1 MLLDADL
8 VVLHERHLEQADLL
22 EPLAQTADNDLLDDG
37 VGLLRV
43 LRILLRGGD
52 TDLLFLL
59 HVGGGDVAL
68 VEILRV
74 ERADLH
80 GDVAAELGDGLDGG
94 FGLKLDE
101 HGDLALH
108 VDIRNAL
115 ALDALEA
122 ADLHVLTDG
131 EEELV
136 LRIVHGALAGVP
148 GARHESVD
156 IGGSFLGDDLR
167 HAGDELVEERAASD
181 EVGFAVDFDDHADTV
196 DDRGVRHA
204 LGGDAGRL
212 LGLGSQTLFTQIN
225 NGLLEI
231 ALVLDERLLAVH
243 QAAAGGLAQ
252 LVNGSSG
259 NSSHYSSS
267 FAVSAASTVS
277 ASSP

>member
-1 MLLDADL
+1 M
-8 VVLHERHLEQADLL
+8 
-22 EPLAQTADNDLLDDG
+22 
-37 VGLLRV
+37 
-43 LRILLRGGD
+43 
-52 TDLLFLL
+52 
-59 HVGGGDVAL
+59 DV
-68 VEILRV
+68 
-74 ERADLH
+74 
-80 GDVAAELGDGLDGG
+80 
-94 FGLKLDE
+94 
-101 HGDLALH
+101 
-108 VDIRNAL
+108 RNAL

-122 ADLHVLTDG
+122 ADLHILTDG

-136 LRIVHGALAGVP
+136 LRVVHGALAGVP

-156 IGGSFLGDDLR
+156 IGRGFLGDDLR

-181 EVGFAVDFDDHADTV
+181 EVGLAVDFDDHADTV

-243 QAAAGGLAQ
+243 QAAAGGLAK
-252 LVNGSSG
+252 LVNGRSG